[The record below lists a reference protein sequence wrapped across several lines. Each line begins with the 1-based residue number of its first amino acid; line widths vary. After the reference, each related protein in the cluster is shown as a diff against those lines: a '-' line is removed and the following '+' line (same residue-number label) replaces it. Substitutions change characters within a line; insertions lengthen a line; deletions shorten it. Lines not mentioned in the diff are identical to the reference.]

1 MDMSPAA
8 LRAAYAEG
16 RVTPVDVVTYVLSR
30 LEDDDQEYVWISTVD
45 PEVALAAAE
54 ALMLRIEDLDA
65 LPLFGLPFSVK
76 DNIDVSGMPTT
87 AACPAFQYQAET
99 SAFVVDEALKAGAIY
114 IGKTNLDQFATGLV
128 GVRSPYG
135 TPRNP
140 FNPDYI
146 PGGSSSG
153 AGVSISTGVV
163 SFAFGTDTGG
173 SGRIPASYNGIAGFK
188 PAPGLLSRRG
198 LVFACRSID
207 TPSIFTKTATDAW
220 TVFDA
225 VNAYDPHDA
234 FATAPAIIKA
244 QKSIPRHPKI
254 AVPRPSDL
262 QFFGNAETEEM
273 FEAATKHAR
282 ALFGPVNEIDFTPF
296 TDLNDMMFFGPLL
309 AERDV
314 SVGAFID
321 ENFENIDPTVRGLVQ
336 KSKEMSAADVYR
348 AHYKVLDTK
357 VATQSVWDQC
367 DIIMVPTVGTLLT
380 TADLADDPLLPNFK
394 NGFYT
399 NYVNP
404 LGLSAIATPFKRTKS
419 GVPWGVTLL
428 VNQRKLTDLAVIADA
443 FSGSLS

>member
-1 MDMSPAA
+1 MDLSPVA
-8 LRAAYAEG
+8 LRTAYADG
-16 RVTPVDVVTYVLSR
+16 RVTPVDVVKFVLSR
-30 LEDDDQEYVWISTVD
+30 LGDDDQDNVWISTVD
-45 PEVALAAAE
+45 PEMALAAAE
-54 ALMLRIEDLDA
+54 ALMLRIGDLDA

-76 DNIDVSGMPTT
+76 DNIDVSGVPTT
-87 AACPAFQYQAET
+87 AGCPAFQYKAKT

-140 FNPDYI
+140 FNPEYI

-173 SGRIPASYNGIAGFK
+173 SGRVPASYNGIAGLK

-207 TPSIFTKTATDAW
+207 TPSVFTKTAGDAC
-220 TVFDA
+220 TVFNA
-225 VNAYDPHDA
+225 VNAHDPLDA
-234 FATAPAIIKA
+234 YGSAPAIINGQKA
-244 QKSIPRHPKI
+244 LPSRPKI
-254 AVPRPSDL
+254 AVPQKSDL
-262 QFFGNAETEEM
+262 QFFGNAEIETL
-273 FEAATKHAR
+273 FEAATDHAQT
-282 ALFGPVNEIDFTPF
+282 LFGQVSEVDFTPF
-296 TDLNDMMFFGPLL
+296 MDLNDIMFFGPLL

-321 ENFENIDPTVRGLVQ
+321 ENYDAIDPTVCGLVR
-336 KSKEMSAADVYR
+336 KSKQMSAADAYR
-348 AHYKVLDTK
+348 AQYKILDTK
-357 VATQSVWDQC
+357 VATQSFWDQY
-367 DIIMVPTVGTLLT
+367 DILMVPTVGTLVT
-380 TADLADDPLLPNFK
+380 TADLLDDPVLPNFK

-399 NYVNP
+399 NYANP
-404 LGLSAIATPFKRTKS
+404 LGLSAIATPFARTKS

-428 VNQRKLTDLAVIADA
+428 VNHSSLDDLAAIADQ
-443 FSGSLS
+443 FSHSVA

>member
-1 MDMSPAA
+1 MDLSPAA
-8 LRAAYAEG
+8 LRTAYARG
-16 RVTPVDVVTYVLSR
+16 SVTPVDVVRYVLSR
-30 LEDDDQEYVWISTVD
+30 LNDDDQESVWISTVD
-45 PEVALAAAE
+45 PEVALVSAE
-54 ALMLRIEDLDA
+54 ALTRRIGDLDT

-76 DNIDVSGMPTT
+76 DNIDVAGAPTT
-87 AACPAFQYQAET
+87 AACPAYEYDANT
-99 SAFVVDEALKAGAIY
+99 SAFVVNEALKAGAIY

-153 AGVSISTGVV
+153 AGVSVSTGVV

-173 SGRIPASYNGIAGFK
+173 SGRVPASYNGIAGLK

-207 TPSIFTKTATDAW
+207 TPSVFTKTATDAC

-225 VNAYDPHDA
+225 VNAHDPLDA

-244 QKSIPRHPKI
+244 QKAISRHPKI

-262 QFFGNAETEEM
+262 QFFGDTEIKGM
-273 FEAATKHAR
+273 FEAATAHAR
-282 ALFGPVNEIDFTPF
+282 ALFGPVGEIDFTPF
-296 TDLNDMMFFGPLL
+296 TDLNDIMFFGPLL

-321 ENFENIDPTVRGLVQ
+321 GNFEAIDPTVRGLVG
-336 KSKEMSAADVYR
+336 KSKEMSAADTYR
-348 AHYKVLDTK
+348 AQYRVLDTK
-357 VATQSVWDQC
+357 IATNSVWDQH
-367 DIIMVPTVGTLLT
+367 DILMVPTVGTILT
-380 TADLADDPLLPNFK
+380 TAELLDDPLSPNFK

-399 NYVNP
+399 NYANP

-428 VNQRKLTDLAVIADA
+428 VNHSNLNDLAAIADA
-443 FSGSLS
+443 FSGSVS